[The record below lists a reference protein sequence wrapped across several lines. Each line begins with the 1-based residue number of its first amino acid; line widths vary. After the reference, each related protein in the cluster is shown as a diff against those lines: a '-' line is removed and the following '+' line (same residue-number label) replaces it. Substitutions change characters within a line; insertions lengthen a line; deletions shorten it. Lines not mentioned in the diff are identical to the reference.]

1 LTFDLLVVKTKTV
14 QLLLSLKCPIEENI
28 IVVVVVVV
36 V

>member
-14 QLLLSLKCPIEENI
+14 QLLLSLKYPIEENI

-36 V
+36 